1 VFDEEPLGGL
11 IDLVD
16 GRRVT
21 GPYDLQIDGDTVEFT
36 TQVANKVAI
45 TKRIRALDD
54 GLDCTHTLSNLSGSA
69 LRLDFSSETSAL
81 PLSLGRGTAPD
92 ELEITPTGW
101 HVEQPEGDV
110 GLEVEVDPAAAI
122 STQAIETASATLEA
136 LTLMHQGTTVTT
148 TWSLSI
154 ERGGSATIRQVLKPV
169 VADAAAHKKERGVSA

>member
-1 VFDEEPLGGL
+1 
-11 IDLVD
+11 
-16 GRRVT
+16 
-21 GPYDLQIDGDTVEFT
+21 
-36 TQVANKVAI
+36 
-45 TKRIRALDD
+45 
-54 GLDCTHTLSNLSGSA
+54 
-69 LRLDFSSETSAL
+69 
-81 PLSLGRGTAPD
+81 
-92 ELEITPTGW
+92 
-101 HVEQPEGDV
+101 VEQPEGDV